1 MFICK
6 KSLLILIALIV
17 FAGASAGIFA
27 GVAGAWAHAGERTI
41 VIDAGHGG
49 VDAGVRGKISGEK
62 ESDINLSIAKHL
74 KGYLSGAGFNAVMTR
89 TTQGGL
95 YGTSTKGFKM
105 RDMKKR
111 KQVIEESSADMV
123 VSIHQNFCPLPSK
136 RGSHVFFDKT
146 SEAGKLLADSI
157 QHSLNALNGADGNTS
172 LAGDYYMLKCT
183 QNPSVI
189 VECGFLSNSEDERLL
204 CTDEYRKNVA
214 YAVFR
219 GIIAY
224 YS

>member
-6 KSLLILIALIV
+6 KSLLILVALIV

-27 GVAGAWAHAGERTI
+27 GVAGASAHAGERTI

-219 GIIAY
+219 GIVAY

>member
-6 KSLLILIALIV
+6 KSLLILVALIV

-27 GVAGAWAHAGERTI
+27 GVAGASAHAGERTI

-183 QNPSVI
+183 QNPSVL
-189 VECGFLSNSEDERLL
+189 VECGFLSNGEDEALL
-204 CTDEYRKNVA
+204 VSAEYQKALA
-214 YAVFR
+214 YA
-219 GIIAY
+219 IIKGAVAFF
-224 YS
+224 S

>member
-6 KSLLILIALIV
+6 KSLLILVALIV

-27 GVAGAWAHAGERTI
+27 GVAGASAHAGERTI

-219 GIIAY
+219 VIVAY